1 MEKFITLK
9 GIAAPLPM
17 INVDTDMIIPK
28 QFLKTIKRSGLGK
41 NLFHELRFDI
51 QGNIKNDFV
60 LNWDPYKKATI
71 LIAGDNFGCGSSRE
85 HAPWSLLD
93 FGFKCIVAPSFA
105 DIFYNN
111 CFKNG
116 ILPIRLNQ
124 EKVNILMTEA
134 KNKNQLTINLDEQKI
149 ILAGENVIEFN
160 IDPFRKKCLIEGLDD
175 IGLTL
180 QKKDKISKY
189 EESIKSSQPWIILVS
204 NKKIKFND
212 LKSNSIVGT
221 SSYRREYQLKNKRT
235 DLNYKLI
242 RGNVDTRIKKMENG
256 DYDAIILSKAG
267 IDSLKINDKITEE
280 FETDDLIPC
289 AGQGIIAIQCKDNDV
304 EIKKLLEKINDNH
317 SRIRANTEREV
328 LKTLEGDCD
337 TAVGAFS
344 NIDGNNISLSAE
356 LFSVDGKHRYFIKD
370 TKDIN
375 LAKELGREVGEA
387 LKFQSKGSYKR

>member
-1 MEKFITLK
+1 MKREKITIGSRGSSLAMIYAENVKAKLK
-9 GIAAPLPM
+9 EVFSKEIEIKKIVTTGDENQKDRLSNLGGKGLFSKKIEDELLENNIDIAVHALKDMPS
-17 INVDTDMIIPK
+17 IETDGLETNY
-28 QFLKTIKRSGLGK
+28 FLKRNSP
-41 NLFHELRFDI
+41 NE
-51 QGNIKNDFV
+51 
-60 LNWDPYKKATI
+60 
-71 LIAGDNFGCGSSRE
+71 
-85 HAPWSLLD
+85 
-93 FGFKCIVAPSFA
+93 
-105 DIFYNN
+105 
-111 CFKNG
+111 
-116 ILPIRLNQ
+116 
-124 EKVNILMTEA
+124 
-134 KNKNQLTINLDEQKI
+134 
-149 ILAGENVIEFN
+149 
-160 IDPFRKKCLIEGLDD
+160 
-175 IGLTL
+175 
-180 QKKDKISKY
+180 
-189 EESIKSSQPWIILVS
+189 ILVS

-212 LKSNSIVGT
+212 LKPNSIVGT

-235 DLNYKLI
+235 DLNYRLI

-256 DYDAIILSKAG
+256 EYDAIILSKAG

-387 LKFQSKGSYKR
+387 LKSQSKGSYKR